1 MSGGAWTCGRCGR
14 LVPGT
19 IDACRCGA
27 ARSITGAV
35 ETVEENKQ
43 DGPDVW
49 ARVRS
54 IGSVVLVLGLAGIGA
69 YVWYGSHRQ
78 AVVAQ
83 TASERAGRAA
93 PPLSLPEKTPLSA
106 PRSTPSPEPG
116 PPEGKPPVVAN
127 SDGAPASLEDM
138 VAAATPA
145 VVMIET
151 DSSRGSGFFVKSDLI
166 VTNAH
171 VVRGSTV
178 VKLKLASGQSG
189 TATVSSLGDGVD
201 LALLQPSSGSEGST
215 ILQLSS
221 IGHVRPGQE
230 VVAIG
235 SALGVFQN
243 TVTRGIVSAMRQD
256 GRVML
261 IQTDAA
267 INPGNSG
274 GPLLD
279 HSGRVIGVN
288 TMKVGS
294 AASIGFAIAADH
306 VKNLIDSPMSP
317 PVLPP
322 APAQATQALPDEA
335 SLPPH
340 DAARE
345 QTLESFELQLKQ
357 ISLRAD
363 QIDEYWDRFKRAC
376 SASMGGSHGDREWFG
391 VWNQQP
397 SVQANLAD
405 CSAWKAD
412 LLQLATAVNGAML
425 AANERA
431 RTSGIYPGQVRTLR
445 HKYRLEWDGWDR

>member
-1 MSGGAWTCGRCGR
+1 
-14 LVPGT
+14 
-19 IDACRCGA
+19 
-27 ARSITGAV
+27 
-35 ETVEENKQ
+35 
-43 DGPDVW
+43 
-49 ARVRS
+49 
-54 IGSVVLVLGLAGIGA
+54 
-69 YVWYGSHRQ
+69 
-78 AVVAQ
+78 
-83 TASERAGRAA
+83 
-93 PPLSLPEKTPLSA
+93 
-106 PRSTPSPEPG
+106 
-116 PPEGKPPVVAN
+116 
-127 SDGAPASLEDM
+127 
-138 VAAATPA
+138 
-145 VVMIET
+145 MIET

-171 VVRGSTV
+171 VVRDSSG
-178 VKLKLASGQSG
+178 VKLKFANGRSG
-189 TATVSSLGDGVD
+189 TATVTSLGDGID
-201 LALLQPSSGSEGST
+201 LALLRPDSGSEGST
-215 ILQLSS
+215 ILDLSS

-306 VKNLIDSPMSP
+306 VKNLIESPTSP
-317 PVLPP
+317 PILPP
-322 APAQATQALPDEA
+322 SPAQAAPALPDEA
-335 SLPPH
+335 SLPPQ
-340 DAARE
+340 DVARE
-345 QTLESFELQLKQ
+345 RALEAFELQLKK

-376 SASMGGSHGDREWFG
+376 SASMSGKHGDREWFG
-391 VWNQQP
+391 VWDQQP

-405 CSAWKAD
+405 CSVWKTD
-412 LLQLATAVNGAML
+412 LLQLATTVNGAML
-425 AANERA
+425 AADESA

>member
-1 MSGGAWTCGRCGR
+1 MCGRCGR
-14 LVPGT
+14 HVPGA
-19 IDACRCGA
+19 IDTCRCGA
-27 ARSITGAV
+27 ARPITRAV
-35 ETVEENKQ
+35 EAFEENEEADQ
-43 DGPDVW
+43 PDVR

-54 IGSVVLVLGLAGIGA
+54 IGSAVIVLGLAGTGA
-69 YVWYGSHRQ
+69 YLWYASHRQ
-78 AVVAQ
+78 ATAQ
-83 TASERAGRAA
+83 PEAGQARTTAAAA
-93 PPLSLPEKTPLSA
+93 PLPDRMALSA
-106 PRSTPSPEPG
+106 PRSTPAPEPT
-116 PPEGKPPVVAN
+116 PPEEKPPVVAN
-127 SDGAPASLEDM
+127 ADGAPKSLEDM

-151 DSSRGSGFFVKSDLI
+151 DSSRGSGFFVKSDLL

-171 VVRGSTV
+171 VVRDSSS
-178 VKLKLASGQSG
+178 VKIRFANGRSG
-189 TATVSSLGDGVD
+189 TATVTNLGDGID
-201 LALLQPSSGSEGST
+201 LALLRPDTESEGST
-215 ILQLSS
+215 ILDLSS

-294 AASIGFAIAADH
+294 AASIGFAIASDH
-306 VKNLIDSPMSP
+306 VKNLIESPTSP
-317 PVLPP
+317 PILPP
-322 APAQATQALPDEA
+322 SPVQAAPALPGEA
-335 SLPPH
+335 SLPPQDVAH
-340 DAARE
+340 E
-345 QTLESFELQLKQ
+345 QALEAFELQLKK

-363 QIDEYWDRFKRAC
+363 QIDEYWDRFKSAC
-376 SASMGGSHGDREWFG
+376 SASVSGKQGDREWFG
-391 VWNQQP
+391 VWKQQP
-397 SVQANLAD
+397 SVQANMAN
-405 CSAWKAD
+405 CSVWTTD
-412 LLQLATAVNGAML
+412 LLQLATTVNAAML
-425 AANERA
+425 AADESA